1 MITLDTNVLVRAF
14 AGDDEQQSPVARQL
28 IRQLTPERPG
38 FVNLTVVLEL
48 YWVLSRSLRRPV
60 PEVLDMFDSIM
71 ATEAFEI
78 EDGES
83 VGEALEAAR
92 RGADFPDALIHAT
105 SRLYG
110 TTETVTFDRHAAETL
125 GWRLL
130 G

>member
-1 MITLDTNVLVRAF
+1 V
-14 AGDDEQQSPVARQL
+14 S
-28 IRQLTPERPG
+28 
-38 FVNLTVVLEL
+38 LTVIVEL
-48 YWVLSRSLRRPV
+48 YWVLARSLRRPV
-60 PEVLDMFDSIM
+60 IEVLDMFDSIM

-110 TTETVTFDRHAAETL
+110 ITETATFDRHAAETL

-130 G
+130 A